1 MELDIDKTSGINIY
15 MIPHIALTTYKY
27 RGKGAAV
34 FKKAKADITV
44 DQFIILKL
52 LTIFEKL
59 TQQETAEI
67 LFKDKS
73 NLSRMLDVL
82 ENKKYINRILD
93 IKDNRAVKILS
104 ITKKGSEL
112 VEKINEIV
120 LKLHN
125 RAMDGISKEEQ
136 EIVKNV
142 MKKIRNNLDKEFEVA
157 EL

>member
-44 DQFIILKL
+44 DQFIILNFLLYLKNLRSKKL
-52 LTIFEKL
+52 QKYFLKTNQ
-59 TQQETAEI
+59 TSAECWM
-67 LFKDKS
+67 F
-73 NLSRMLDVL
+73 

-104 ITKKGSEL
+104 ITKKGF
-112 VEKINEIV
+112 
-120 LKLHN
+120 
-125 RAMDGISKEEQ
+125 RT
-136 EIVKNV
+136 
-142 MKKIRNNLDKEFEVA
+142 R
-157 EL
+157 